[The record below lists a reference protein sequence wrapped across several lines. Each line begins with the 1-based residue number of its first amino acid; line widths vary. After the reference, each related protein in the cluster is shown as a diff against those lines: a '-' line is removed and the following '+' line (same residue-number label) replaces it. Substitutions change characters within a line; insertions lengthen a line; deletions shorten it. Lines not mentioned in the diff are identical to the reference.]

1 MRAGSVY
8 FHAVRPRSSARKDH
22 DVVPSGRGRSLPHLA
37 VYRVDSSHL
46 GQTSFLCPVRSAI
59 KVQLSCVSFSVFLF
73 IRDLFIRACGPDAV
87 STRCKPPFRIQ
98 VAQGPLY
105 NSLRDRGIPFCVQQA
120 SRIAEGVGQRA
131 SCQPVAD
138 EGTDYRLEVKA
149 RIPSPLTRL
158 VRFLARQ

>member
-105 NSLRDRGIPFCVQQA
+105 NSLRDRGIPFYTQQA
-120 SRIAEGVGQRA
+120 SQISGGRGTRA
-131 SCQPVAD
+131 SYQTVAD
-138 EGTDYRLEVKA
+138 KGTDFRSEVKA